1 MRSSPRAVLAA
12 AACLVGCSSSSSSPS
27 LGPGG
32 DAGSDVHAAGSDA
45 GTGGDTSVAPD
56 AGATPDAATPSDAAV
71 TSEDAGH
78 ADPLTALAACLGPS
92 KPLTVSGQMPYLSV
106 PVGSEAGEFVLD
118 FGSNYSSIDLSAF
131 APPGPTTSGC
141 NASQLGSLCT
151 VAGFAFFGPPAS
163 VLLTTE
169 NYAGIAGSVRQAGI
183 VGTDF
188 LSEDVVTLAYEAGF
202 VFASPSTGF
211 CSDAALQAAGFAPLS
226 AAGFYENDL
235 SKLESLT
242 LVDSSGPANTTV
254 PDIPTVP
261 VRVAG
266 ANALAQL
273 DTGFDDDVT
282 PFSVNINQAFYAAI
296 TAAAPSALVRAP
308 SLDATLTTCVS
319 GVSQS
324 VTAYRL
330 APSTTFDFVTGAGA
344 AARSYTNSVIFV
356 KSAPAAAQVCGG
368 ISTWSVP
375 AAQVA
380 ASYYNDMQVV
390 LFDPYSARVW
400 IPQQ

>member
-1 MRSSPRAVLAA
+1 MLAA
-12 AACLVGCSSSSSSPS
+12 ACIVGCSSSSGSPS
-27 LGPGG
+27 QATTG
-32 DAGSDVHAAGSDA
+32 DAGSDAHVAANDAGAGSD
-45 GTGGDTSVAPD
+45 GPLPPD
-56 AGATPDAATPSDAAV
+56 GGATKDAATPSDAAV

-78 ADPLTALAACLGPS
+78 GNPLTALAACLGPS
-92 KPLTVSGQMPYLSV
+92 KPLTLSGQMPYLSV

-141 NASQLGSLCT
+141 KASQLGALCT

-163 VLLTTE
+163 VMLTTE
-169 NYAGIAGSVRQAGI
+169 SYAGIGGSVRQAGI

-188 LSEDVVTLAYEAGF
+188 LSEDIVTLAYPAGL

-211 CSDAALQAAGFAPLS
+211 CSDTALRSAGFAPLS

-235 SKLESLT
+235 SKLELLT

-282 PFSVNINQAFYAAI
+282 PFSVNINQAFYTAI
-296 TAAAPSALVRAP
+296 MAAAPSALVRAP

-319 GVSQS
+319 GVSES

-330 APSTTFDFVTGAGA
+330 ARSRTFDFLTDGGA
-344 AARSYTNSVIFV
+344 AARSYPSSVLFV
-356 KSAPAAAQVCGG
+356 KNTPAAAQVCGG
-368 ISTWSVP
+368 IGTWSVP

-380 ASYYNDMQVV
+380 ASYYNDMQIV
-390 LFDPYSARVW
+390 LFDPFSARVW
-400 IPQQ
+400 VPQQ